1 MIQRR
6 AVMSTNIPLINVTE
20 AIAESQSVLK
30 TEPQAKQKSHKST
43 YVTGTKIYVRQMTGF
58 FQSIRKYS
66 LSFLLLM
73 YFSFAWIKIDGTPLI
88 LFDLVAQKF
97 YLFGL
102 VLWPQDLTLLA
113 FALIISAFGLFF
125 ITSLFGRVWCG
136 YSCPQTA
143 WSFMFI
149 WLEEFFEGSRQKR
162 IKLDDSPANLSKAAK
177 KTAKHVSWMI
187 VSIATAITFVGYFY
201 PIRELV
207 TAIFTFSLESGVA
220 WFWLIFFTTAT
231 YLNAGWLR
239 EKVCIYMCPYA
250 RFQSVMFNENTMVVG
265 YDEKRGESRGS
276 RSRNVNNANLGDCI
290 DCQMCVQVC
299 PVGIDIRDGLQYE
312 CIGCALCIDACD
324 SIMTK
329 MNYQKGLIR
338 YASEIEFE
346 HGKPTKT
353 LDARAFA
360 YGLVLL
366 VSIGMFANIMV
377 TRPQAEL
384 SVLRDRGALYNLNG
398 FGQVEN
404 YFTLKIVNKREIEDI
419 FTLNIEG
426 VNAIDL
432 SEASFTVGPGEVKIF
447 PVTVVV
453 EQNQITQSTN
463 LISFIVK
470 SQSMGEINAKAES
483 KFLASVN

>member
-1 MIQRR
+1 
-6 AVMSTNIPLINVTE
+6 MSTIIPLINVTE

-30 TEPQAKQKSHKST
+30 TEQRTQQKTQKNT
-43 YVTGTKIYVRQMTGF
+43 YETANKIYVRQMTGF
-58 FQSIRKYS
+58 FQSIRKFS
-66 LSFLLLM
+66 LSFLLFM
-73 YFSFAWIKIDGTPLI
+73 YFSFAWVEIDGTPLI

-97 YLFGL
+97 HLFGL
-102 VLWPQDLTLLA
+102 ILWPQDLTLLA

-149 WLEEFFEGSRQKR
+149 WLEEFFEGSRQQR
-162 IKLDDSPANLSKAAK
+162 IKLDKSSINLNKAAK
-177 KTAKHVSWMI
+177 KTAKHISWVVVSA
-187 VSIATAITFVGYFY
+187 ATAITFVGYFY
-201 PIRELV
+201 PIRELM
-207 TAIFTFSLESGVA
+207 TAIFTFSLESGVT
-220 WFWLIFFTTAT
+220 WFWLIFFTSAT

-276 RSRNVNNANLGDCI
+276 RSRNEKDANLGDCI

-338 YASEIEFE
+338 YASETEFKQS
-346 HGKPTKT
+346 KPPKK
-353 LDARAFA
+353 LDARAIA
-360 YGLVLL
+360 YGLILL

-398 FGQVEN
+398 IGQVEN
-404 YFTLKIVNKREIEDI
+404 YYTLKIVNKREIEDV

-426 VNAIDL
+426 VNTIDL
-432 SEASFTVGPGEVKIF
+432 PEASFTVGPGEVKIF
-447 PVTVVV
+447 PVTVAVD
-453 EQNQITQSTN
+453 QTQIKQSTN
-463 LISFIVK
+463 LISFIVQ
-470 SQSMGEINAKAES
+470 SQSTGEINAKAES

>member
-1 MIQRR
+1 MN
-6 AVMSTNIPLINVTE
+6 TNIPLINVTE
-20 AIAESQSVLK
+20 VMPESQSVLK
-30 TEPQAKQKSHKST
+30 AENSAQHKSNKAS

-58 FQSIRKYS
+58 FQGIRKYS
-66 LSFLLLM
+66 VSFLLLM
-73 YFSFAWIKIDGTPLI
+73 YFSFAWIKIKGVPLI
-88 LFDLVAQKF
+88 LFDLVDQKF
-97 YLFGL
+97 HLFGL
-102 VLWPQDLTLLA
+102 ILWPQDFTLLA
-113 FALIISAFGLFF
+113 FALIICAFGLFF

-149 WLEEFFEGSRQKR
+149 WLEEFFEGSRQQR
-162 IKLDDSPANLSKAAK
+162 IKLDESSVNLNKIAK
-177 KTAKHVSWMI
+177 KTAKHVSWLF
-187 VSIATAITFVGYFY
+187 VSAATAITFVGYFY

-207 TAIFTFSLESGVA
+207 TAILTLSLDSGVA

-276 RSRNVNNANLGDCI
+276 RSRNEKNSDLGDCI

-324 SIMTK
+324 SIMDK

-338 YASEIEFE
+338 YASEVEFE
-346 HGKPTKT
+346 QGKPTKKF
-353 LDARAFA
+353 DARAIA
-360 YGLVLL
+360 YGLILL
-366 VSIGMFANIMV
+366 VSIGMFANIMI

-398 FGQVEN
+398 IGQVEN
-404 YFTLKIVNKREIEDI
+404 YYTLKIVNKREVEDI
-419 FTLNIEG
+419 FTLLVEG
-426 VNAIDL
+426 VDTTDL
-432 SEASFTVGPGEVKIF
+432 SYKSFTVGPGEVKMF
-447 PVTVVV
+447 PVTVSVD
-453 EQNQITQSTN
+453 QNKIMQSTN
-463 LISFIVK
+463 LISFIVQ
-470 SQSMGEINAKAES
+470 SQSASDINAKAES
-483 KFLASVN
+483 KFLASIYQ

>member
-1 MIQRR
+1 
-6 AVMSTNIPLINVTE
+6 MSTNIPLINVTE
-20 AIAESQSVLK
+20 AIADSQSVLK
-30 TEPQAKQKSHKST
+30 IDQLAKQKSHKSS

-58 FQSIRKYS
+58 FQSIRKFS

-73 YFSFAWIKIDGTPLI
+73 YFSFTWIKIDGTPLI

-97 YLFGL
+97 HLFGL

-149 WLEEFFEGSRQKR
+149 WLEEFFEGSRQQR
-162 IKLDDSPANLSKAAK
+162 IKLDESSVNLNKAAK
-177 KTAKHVSWMI
+177 KTAKHVSWLI
-187 VSIATAITFVGYFY
+187 VSVATAVTFVGYFY
-201 PIRELV
+201 PIRELM
-207 TAIFTFSLESGVA
+207 TAIFTFSLESGVT

-276 RSRNVNNANLGDCI
+276 RSRNEKNSSLGDCI
-290 DCQMCVQVC
+290 DCQVCVQVC

-338 YASEIEFE
+338 YASEIEFKQGE
-346 HGKPTKT
+346 TTKK
-353 LDARAFA
+353 LDVRAIA
-360 YGLVLL
+360 YGLILL
-366 VSIGMFANIMV
+366 VSIGMFTNIMV

-398 FGQVEN
+398 IGQVEN
-404 YFTLKIVNKREIEDI
+404 YFTLKIVNKREIEDV

-426 VNAIDL
+426 INSIDL
-432 SEASFTVGPGEVKIF
+432 AEASFTVGPGEVKMF
-447 PVTVVV
+447 PVTVAVD
-453 EQNQITQSTN
+453 QGQIKKSAN
-463 LISFIVK
+463 LILFIVQ
-470 SQSMGEINAKAES
+470 SQSSGEINAKAES

>member
-1 MIQRR
+1 
-6 AVMSTNIPLINVTE
+6 MSMNIPLINVTE
-20 AIAESQSVLK
+20 TLAETQSNLNKEQSVQHK
-30 TEPQAKQKSHKST
+30 TNKNA

-58 FQSIRKYS
+58 FQNIRKYS

-73 YFSFAWIKIDGTPLI
+73 YFSFAWVEINGAPLI

-97 YLFGL
+97 HLFGL
-102 VLWPQDLTLLA
+102 VLWPQDFTLLA

-125 ITSLFGRVWCG
+125 ITSLYGRVWCG

-143 WSFMFI
+143 WSFIFI
-149 WLEEFFEGSRQKR
+149 WLEEYFEGSRQQR
-162 IKLDDSPANLSKAAK
+162 IKLDESSVNLNKAAK
-177 KTAKHVSWMI
+177 KAAKHLSWMA

-220 WFWLIFFTTAT
+220 WFWLIFFTSAT

-239 EKVCIYMCPYA
+239 EKVCVYMCPYA

-265 YDEKRGESRGS
+265 YDKKRGESRGS
-276 RSRNVNNANLGDCI
+276 RSRNEKKSSLGDCI
-290 DCQMCVQVC
+290 DCQVCVQVC

-338 YASEIEFE
+338 YASETEFE
-346 HGKPTKT
+346 QGKPTNK
-353 LDARAFA
+353 LDARVIA
-360 YGLVLL
+360 YGLILL
-366 VSIGMFANIMV
+366 VSIGMFANTMV
-377 TRPQAEL
+377 TLPQAEL

-398 FGQVEN
+398 IDQVEN
-404 YFTLKIVNKREIEDI
+404 YFTLKIVNKREIEDA
-419 FTLNIEG
+419 FTLNVEG
-426 VNAIDL
+426 VDAIEL
-432 SEASFTVGPGEVKIF
+432 PEKSFTVGPGEVKMF
-447 PVTVVV
+447 PITVAVD
-453 EQNQITQSTN
+453 QSKITESTN
-463 LISFIVK
+463 LISFIVQ
-470 SQSMGEINAKAES
+470 SQSTDEINAKAES
-483 KFLASVN
+483 KFLASVNE

>member
-1 MIQRR
+1 
-6 AVMSTNIPLINVTE
+6 MSTIIPLINVTE
-20 AIAESQSVLK
+20 TISESKSDLNVERSVH
-30 TEPQAKQKSHKST
+30 HKSNKAS
-43 YVTGTKIYVRQMTGF
+43 YVTGAKIYVRQMKGF
-58 FQSIRKYS
+58 FQRIRKFS
-66 LSFLLLM
+66 LSFLLFM
-73 YFSFAWIKIDGTPLI
+73 YFSFAWIEIDGTPLI

-97 YLFGL
+97 HLFGL
-102 VLWPQDLTLLA
+102 VLWPQDFTLLA

-149 WLEEFFEGSRQKR
+149 WLEEFFEGSRQQR
-162 IKLDDSPANLSKAAK
+162 IKLDESSINLNKAAK
-177 KTAKHVSWMI
+177 KTAKHLSWI
-187 VSIATAITFVGYFY
+187 VVSIATAITFVGYFY

-207 TAIFTFSLESGVA
+207 AAIFTFSLDSGVA
-220 WFWLIFFTTAT
+220 WFWLIFFTSAT

-239 EKVCIYMCPYA
+239 EKVCVYMCPYA
-250 RFQSVMFNENTMVVG
+250 RFQSVMFTENTMVVG
-265 YDEKRGESRGS
+265 YDKKRGESRGS
-276 RSRNVNNANLGDCI
+276 RSRSEKNSSLGDCI

-338 YASEIEFE
+338 YASEVEFE
-346 HGKPTKT
+346 QGKPTKK
-353 LDARAFA
+353 LDVRAMA
-360 YGLVLL
+360 YGLILL

-398 FGQVEN
+398 IGQVEN
-404 YFTLKIVNKREIEDI
+404 YFTLKIVNKREVQDV
-419 FTLNIEG
+419 FTLNVEG
-426 VNAIDL
+426 TNVIDL
-432 SEASFTVGPGEVKIF
+432 PEVSFKVGPGEVKMF
-447 PVTVVV
+447 PVTVAID
-453 EQNQITQSTN
+453 QAQIKQSTN
-463 LISFIVK
+463 LISFIVQ
-470 SQSMGEINAKAES
+470 SQSMDEINAKAES
-483 KFLASVN
+483 KFLASVNE

>member
-1 MIQRR
+1 
-6 AVMSTNIPLINVTE
+6 MSTIIPLINVTE

-30 TEPQAKQKSHKST
+30 TEQRTQQKTQKNT
-43 YVTGTKIYVRQMTGF
+43 YETANKIYVRQMTGF
-58 FQSIRKYS
+58 FQSIRKFS
-66 LSFLLLM
+66 LSFLLFM
-73 YFSFAWIKIDGTPLI
+73 YFSFAWVEIDGTPLI

-97 YLFGL
+97 HLFGL
-102 VLWPQDLTLLA
+102 ILWPQDLTLLA

-149 WLEEFFEGSRQKR
+149 WLEEFFEGSRQQR
-162 IKLDDSPANLSKAAK
+162 IKLDKSSINLNKAAK
-177 KTAKHVSWMI
+177 KTAKHISWVVVSA
-187 VSIATAITFVGYFY
+187 ATAITFVGYFY
-201 PIRELV
+201 PIRELM
-207 TAIFTFSLESGVA
+207 TAIFTFSLESGVT
-220 WFWLIFFTTAT
+220 WFWLIFFTSAT

-276 RSRNVNNANLGDCI
+276 RSRNEKDSNLGDCI

-338 YASEIEFE
+338 YASETEFKQS
-346 HGKPTKT
+346 KPPKK
-353 LDARAFA
+353 LDARAIA
-360 YGLVLL
+360 YGLILL

-398 FGQVEN
+398 IGQVEN
-404 YFTLKIVNKREIEDI
+404 YYTLKIVNKREIEDV

-426 VNAIDL
+426 VNTIDL
-432 SEASFTVGPGEVKIF
+432 PEASFTVGPGEVKIF
-447 PVTVVV
+447 PVTVAVD
-453 EQNQITQSTN
+453 QTQIKQSTN
-463 LISFIVK
+463 LISFIVQ
-470 SQSMGEINAKAES
+470 SQSTGEINAKAES

>member
-1 MIQRR
+1 
-6 AVMSTNIPLINVTE
+6 MSTNIPLINVTE
-20 AIAESQSVLK
+20 PLAESTSNLK
-30 TEPQAKQKSHKST
+30 SEQAIHDKANKSS

-73 YFSFAWIKIDGTPLI
+73 YFSFAWIEIDGTPLI

-102 VLWPQDLTLLA
+102 VLWPQDFTLLA

-149 WLEEFFEGSRQKR
+149 WLEEFFEGSRQQR
-162 IKLDDSPANLSKAAK
+162 IKLDGSSVNINKAAK
-177 KTAKHVSWMI
+177 KTAKHFSWML

-207 TAIFTFSLESGVA
+207 AAIFTFSLESGVA
-220 WFWLIFFTTAT
+220 WFWLIFFTSAT

-276 RSRNVNNANLGDCI
+276 RSRKEKNSSLGDCI
-290 DCQMCVQVC
+290 DCQICVQVC

-324 SIMTK
+324 SVMTK

-338 YASEIEFE
+338 YASETEFE
-346 HGKPTKT
+346 HGKPTKK
-353 LDARAFA
+353 LDSIAIA
-360 YGLVLL
+360 YGLILL
-366 VSIGMFANIMV
+366 VSIGMFANIMI

-398 FGQVEN
+398 MGQVEN
-404 YFTLKIVNKREIEDI
+404 YFTLKIVNKREVEDV

-426 VNAIDL
+426 VDAISLPED
-432 SEASFTVGPGEVKIF
+432 SFTVGPGEVKMF
-447 PVTVVV
+447 PVTIAVD
-453 EQNQITQSTN
+453 QDQIMKSTN
-463 LISFIVK
+463 LISFKVE
-470 SQSMGEINAKAES
+470 SQSMGEINAIAES